1 MTIGKEIQNFV
12 GRIKIVGWIALFATL
27 ILLLQLNLIIT
38 TAWADLDINTQF
50 IVFGITLTIVLAL
63 GFSRMGPEGFLKRKR
78 RRRK

>member
-1 MTIGKEIQNFV
+1 MAIGKEIQNFV